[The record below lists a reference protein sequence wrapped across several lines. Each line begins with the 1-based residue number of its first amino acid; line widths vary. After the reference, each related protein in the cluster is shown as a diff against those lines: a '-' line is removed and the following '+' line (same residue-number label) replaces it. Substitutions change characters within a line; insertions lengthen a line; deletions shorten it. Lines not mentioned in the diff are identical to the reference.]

1 MGSVSSIVAGLADV
15 LRPQHLDPDTD
26 VLRPHPLDQDA
37 DVIFPPTT
45 QDQLLLQCQKYL
57 NQADLPPAF
66 VRNWSISFPQHTSC
80 KTTNVQKIG
89 TQVRVFQWNV
99 LAQAIG
105 TKLDNFS
112 VTDPRVLDWSSRRW
126 RLLEEV
132 ILHNPDIICL
142 QEVDHI
148 NFVSEALASIGYTGG
163 FKPKPDSACNYVQN
177 KIMFRTITVRM
188 ESRYFTKILSLICS
202 MKTAKF
208 LKPGDP
214 RPTR

>member
-80 KTTNVQKIG
+80 KTTSK
-89 TQVRVFQWNV
+89 R
-99 LAQAIG
+99 
-105 TKLDNFS
+105 
-112 VTDPRVLDWSSRRW
+112 
-126 RLLEEV
+126 
-132 ILHNPDIICL
+132 
-142 QEVDHI
+142 
-148 NFVSEALASIGYTGG
+148 
-163 FKPKPDSACNYVQN
+163 
-177 KIMFRTITVRM
+177 
-188 ESRYFTKILSLICS
+188 
-202 MKTAKF
+202 
-208 LKPGDP
+208 
-214 RPTR
+214 